1 MNAEAGIR
9 NDICPLRDA
18 LRWSSTMDEQQC
30 AEVEMLKTNLCFKD
44 SEIFALRAELEHR
57 NQEHQN
63 LLITIER
70 LEKTVAANIDRL
82 LRRVDRLTNPVES
95 ESRKRRRR

>member
-1 MNAEAGIR
+1 
-9 NDICPLRDA
+9 
-18 LRWSSTMDEQQC
+18 MDEHQC
-30 AEVEMLKTNLCFKD
+30 TEVEMLKTSLCFKE
-44 SEIFALRAELEHR
+44 SEIFSLRAELEHR

-82 LRRVDRLTNPVES
+82 LRRVDRLTYSTES
-95 ESRKRRRR
+95 DSRKRRRR

>member
-1 MNAEAGIR
+1 
-9 NDICPLRDA
+9 
-18 LRWSSTMDEQQC
+18 MDEQQC

-44 SEIFALRAELEHR
+44 SEIFALRTELEHR